1 LKTTLG
7 NLFFKWRS
15 YTPIPLLL
23 ATLLLAQP
31 TLGSITLGIMIA
43 LAGELTRIWAVA
55 YAGGA
60 TRTLEPG
67 VGNLI
72 TGGPFSYVRNP
83 LYVGN
88 LLLSL
93 GVCLAAWP
101 AKWSFAISDAVVI
114 PWLLPIFVIA
124 FAIQYGFIVAVEED
138 TIRRSLGEIYDEYYK
153 AVPGWLPRLTPYS
166 KRYPEKGN
174 FKAGFRSDRR
184 SIQTTSLVLLVII
197 IIYMIRL
204 LKG

>member
-1 LKTTLG
+1 MKTPLG

-23 ATLLLAQP
+23 ATLVLAKP
-31 TLGSITLGIMIA
+31 TLWSISLGLLVA
-43 LAGELTRIWAVA
+43 LAGELTRIWAVS

-101 AKWSFAISDAVVI
+101 SKWSLMISEAVAI
-114 PWLLPIFVIA
+114 PWLLPVFIIA
-124 FAIQYGFIVAVEED
+124 FALQYGFIVAVEED
-138 TIRRSLGEIYDEYYK
+138 TIRRSLGEVYDEYYK
-153 AVPGWLPRLTPYS
+153 AVPRWLPRLTPYP
-166 KRYPEKGN
+166 KPYPERGD

-184 SIQTTSLVLLVII
+184 SIQTTCMVLLVII
-197 IIYMIRL
+197 IIYMVRL
-204 LKG
+204 FG

>member
-1 LKTTLG
+1 VKTTLG

-23 ATLLLAQP
+23 ATLILAKP
-31 TLGSITLGIMIA
+31 TLLTITLGLLVA
-43 LAGELTRIWAVA
+43 LTGELTRIWAVA

-101 AKWSFAISDAVVI
+101 SKWSFVISDAVAI

-124 FAIQYGFIVAVEED
+124 FDIQYGFIVAVEED
-138 TIRRSLGEIYDEYYK
+138 TIRQSLGDTYNDYYK
-153 AVPGWLPRLTPYS
+153 AVPRWLPHLTPYP
-166 KRYPEKGN
+166 KPYPEKGD

-184 SIQTTSLVLLVII
+184 SIQTTCMVLLVII
-197 IIYMIRL
+197 IIYMVRL
-204 LKG
+204 FKG

>member
-1 LKTTLG
+1 MKTILG

-23 ATLLLAQP
+23 ATLILAKP
-31 TLGSITLGIMIA
+31 TLWSITLGLLVA

-67 VGNLI
+67 VGKLI

-88 LLLSL
+88 FLLSL
-93 GVCLAAWP
+93 GICLAAWP
-101 AKWSFAISDAVVI
+101 WM
-114 PWLLPIFVIA
+114 PWMALIFIGA

-138 TIRRSLGEIYDEYYK
+138 TIRHSLGETYAEYYK
-153 AVPGWLPRLTPYS
+153 AVPRWLPRLTPYS
-166 KRYPEKGN
+166 KPYPEKGD
-174 FKAGFRSDRR
+174 FRAGFLSDRR
-184 SIQTTSLVLLVII
+184 SIQTTCIVLLVII
-197 IIYMIRL
+197 IKYMIFLFR
-204 LKG
+204 

>member
-1 LKTTLG
+1 MKTALG

-23 ATLLLAQP
+23 ATLILSRP
-31 TLGSITLGIMIA
+31 TLWSITVGILVA

-88 LLLSL
+88 FLLSL
-93 GVCLAAWP
+93 GICLAAWP
-101 AKWSFAISDAVVI
+101 WM
-114 PWLLPIFVIA
+114 PWMAFIFVFA
-124 FAIQYGFIVAVEED
+124 FALQYGFIVAVEED
-138 TIRRSLGEIYDEYYK
+138 TIRQSLGETYDEYFR
-153 AVPGWLPRLTPYS
+153 AVPRWLPRFTPYP
-166 KRYPEKGN
+166 KRYPEKGD
-174 FKAGFRSDRR
+174 FRAGFRSDRR
-184 SIQTTSLVLLVII
+184 SIQTSCMVLVVII
-197 IIYMIRL
+197 IVYMVRL
-204 LKG
+204 FR

>member
-1 LKTTLG
+1 MKTTLG

-23 ATLLLAQP
+23 ATLILAKP
-31 TLGSITLGIMIA
+31 TLWSITLGIMIA
-43 LAGELTRIWAVA
+43 LAGELTRIWSVA

-67 VGNLI
+67 VGKLI

-93 GVCLAAWP
+93 GICLAAWP
-101 AKWSFAISDAVVI
+101 AKWSFVISDAVSI
-114 PWLLPIFVIA
+114 PWLLPIFMIA

-138 TIRRSLGEIYDEYYK
+138 TIRQSLGETYNEYYK
-153 AVPGWLPRLTPYS
+153 AVPRWLPRLTPYS
-166 KRYPEKGN
+166 KRYPEKGD
-174 FKAGFRSDRR
+174 FGAGFRSDRR
-184 SIQTTSLVLLVII
+184 SIQTSCIVMLVII
-197 IIYMIRL
+197 VIFMVRL
-204 LKG
+204 FN

>member
-1 LKTTLG
+1 MKTTLG

-23 ATLLLAQP
+23 ATLILARP
-31 TLGSITLGIMIA
+31 TLWSIILG
-43 LAGELTRIWAVA
+43 LAVAITGELTRIWAVA

-88 LLLSL
+88 FLLSL
-93 GVCLAAWP
+93 GICLAAWP
-101 AKWSFAISDAVVI
+101 WM
-114 PWLLPIFVIA
+114 PWMALIFILA
-124 FAIQYGFIVAVEED
+124 FALQYGFIVAVEED
-138 TIRRSLGEIYDEYYK
+138 TIRQRLGGVYEEYFM
-153 AVPGWLPRLTPYS
+153 AVPRWFPRIAPYP
-166 KRYPEKGN
+166 KRYPDKGD

-184 SIQTTSLVLLVII
+184 SIQTSCIVMLVII
-197 IIYMIRL
+197 VIYMIRL
-204 LKG
+204 FN

>member
-1 LKTTLG
+1 MKTTLG

-23 ATLLLAQP
+23 ATLILAKP
-31 TLGSITLGIMIA
+31 TLWSITLGLLVA

-67 VGNLI
+67 VGSLI
-72 TGGPFSYVRNP
+72 TGGPFSYARNP

-88 LLLSL
+88 FLLSL
-93 GVCLAAWP
+93 GICLAAWP
-101 AKWSFAISDAVVI
+101 WM
-114 PWLLPIFVIA
+114 PWMALIFIGA

-138 TIRRSLGEIYDEYYK
+138 TIRQSLGETYNEYYK
-153 AVPGWLPRLTPYS
+153 AVPRWLPRLTPYS
-166 KRYPEKGN
+166 KPYPEKGD
-174 FKAGFRSDRR
+174 FRAGFRSDRR
-184 SIQTTSLVLLVII
+184 SIQTTCIVLLVII
-197 IIYMIRL
+197 IIYMVRL
-204 LKG
+204 YK